1 MSREQFLQNQE
12 IIRHHQQNEA
22 ERIWRVRMEEE
33 QLRMLMEAAAN
44 QMQYASQVTTGGGA
58 GSQKYITII
67 DTAWIYPIADL
78 EYTIINTSVP
88 FTREG
93 KDFIFSDISDAINF
107 YNDLYLRT
115 EVTQP
120 VGNAG
125 YSLGVGTILQGTN
138 DRIALRLATGQKVVE
153 WVLMTQISKQSELPV
168 GGNSPDGTVGYGLIY
183 NDYDLDGVQDATNAI
198 PPGFADPL
206 RIQVYN
212 G

>member
-1 MSREQFLQNQE
+1 
-12 IIRHHQQNEA
+12 
-22 ERIWRVRMEEE
+22 
-33 QLRMLMEAAAN
+33 
-44 QMQYASQVTTGGGA
+44 
-58 GSQKYITII
+58 
-67 DTAWIYPIADL
+67 
-78 EYTIINTSVP
+78 
-88 FTREG
+88 
-93 KDFIFSDISDAINF
+93 
-107 YNDLYLRT
+107 
-115 EVTQP
+115 
-120 VGNAG
+120 
-125 YSLGVGTILQGTN
+125 LGVGTILQGTN